1 MSNRVTGEI
10 TAIHAELC
18 QANKP
23 HNRIG
28 DISVAGESF
37 EFDVRTAERLAAC
50 WNACEGL
57 SDDAVSAGIVKEL
70 LNALQ
75 RFIAISDAG
84 FQPGANLI
92 EESRCIVAQATGEPV
107 T

>member
-18 QANKP
+18 RADKP
-23 HNRIG
+23 HNGIG

-37 EFDVRTAERLAAC
+37 DFDVRTAERLAAC

-57 SDDAVSAGIVKEL
+57 SDEVLEDGI
-70 LNALQ
+70 
-75 RFIAISDAG
+75 FS
-84 FQPGANLI
+84 
-92 EESRCIVAQATGEPV
+92 IVALRKYLQGIHEGGHESLAETAFRKLTGRELFES
-107 T
+107 

>member
-10 TAIHAELC
+10 IAIHAELC

-23 HNRIG
+23 HKG
-28 DISVAGESF
+28 FADVSCVGESF

-57 SDDAVSAGIVKEL
+57 SDEAVSNGIVRDL

-75 RFIAISDAG
+75 RFIAVHQAG
-84 FQPGANLI
+84 FNPGPNLI
-92 EESRCIVAQATGEPV
+92 EEARCIVAQAIGEPV